1 MILHREKYEH
11 TELIYI
17 INLLENLFIFFYL
30 KYII

>member
-1 MILHREKYEH
+1 MILHREKYEY